1 MSEKK
6 IDLAEFGRKIYQYR
20 DLPERLDSI
29 NIQLAGYYSF
39 YSAKMIPL
47 ELSEASFWEK
57 TKGLEK
63 EKPLSDSMVRA
74 LWKVTKEGY
83 EMIEVERTIKTIEK
97 LMSTL
102 RTSINRAD
110 REMRSLTR

>member
-1 MSEKK
+1 MEKE
-6 IDLAEFGRKIYQYR
+6 IDLEQIGRDIYRYR
-20 DLPERLDSI
+20 DLPERLDST
-29 NIQLAGYYSF
+29 NLKLAGWYSF

-47 ELSEASFWEK
+47 ELAEASFWEK
-57 TKGLEK
+57 NKGLEK

-74 LWKVTKEGY
+74 LWKITPEGH
-83 EMIEVERTIKTIEK
+83 EMIEVERTLKTIEK

-110 REMRSLTR
+110 REMRNLK